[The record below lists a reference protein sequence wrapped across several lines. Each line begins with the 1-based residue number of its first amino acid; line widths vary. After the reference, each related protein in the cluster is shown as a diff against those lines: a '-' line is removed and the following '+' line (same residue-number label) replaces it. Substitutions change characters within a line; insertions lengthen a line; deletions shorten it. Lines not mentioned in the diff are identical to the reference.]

1 MTYEELLTAAEEND
15 LIVQE
20 RTMNGHDGL
29 IKGRHVAIRKN
40 IETSKEKA
48 CVLAEELGHHCT
60 SSGNIIDMQDVMNR
74 KQEHRARV
82 WAYNKQIGLLGL
94 IRAFEHGC
102 RNLWEVAD
110 YLDVPDDFLEEAL
123 TCYKQKYG
131 TFTVVD
137 QYVIYFIPALK
148 VGKVFR

>member
-1 MTYEELLTAAEEND
+1 MG
-15 LIVQE
+15 LIVKEKLLQS
-20 RTMNGHDGL
+20 GDGR
-29 IKGRHVAIRKN
+29 ICNNRIAIRKN

-60 SSGNIIDMQDVMNR
+60 SAGNIIDMQDVMSR

-102 RNLWEVAD
+102 RNLWEIAD
-110 YLDVPDDFLEEAL
+110 YLDVTDEFLKDAL
-123 TCYKQKYG
+123 SCYKQKYG

-137 QYVIYFIPALK
+137 QYVVYFIPVLK
-148 VGKVFR
+148 IGKMLR